1 MSKIKIICDS
11 LCDLEKEELEKYD
24 IECVPL
30 TVILNDKEYRDGID
44 ISKDEYYKILRE
56 SDVHPKTSQATY
68 AQFDEVF
75 RKYVAEGKDVL
86 YIAASSAATGTY
98 QSSVMAKNDIDGNI
112 TVFDSMQVC
121 YGITEFIMKAVEMR
135 DNGNSVEEII
145 EELENLREKISVIFY
160 VDTLDFLRRGGRIS
174 STKAAIGS
182 ILNIKPILYVKD
194 GLVSQLGQ
202 VRGKKA
208 LVSKMTEILADE
220 CGTDLSN
227 QTVYLGYS
235 DNEAER
241 DKLAEAIRKDFNP
254 GDIKF
259 FKIGTG
265 IVTHSGPGV
274 AGIISLKN
282 K

>member
-11 LCDLEKEELEKYD
+11 LCDLEKEDLEKYD

-30 TVILNDKEYRDGID
+30 TVILDDKEYRDGID
-44 ISKDEYYKILRE
+44 ISKDEYYKILKE
-56 SDVHPKTSQATY
+56 SDAQPKTSQATY

-75 RKYVAEGKDVL
+75 RRNLADGKEIL

-98 QSSVMAKNDIDGNI
+98 QSSVMAKNDIEGNI
-112 TVFDSMQVC
+112 TVFDSKQLC
-121 YGITEFIMKAVEMR
+121 YGITEFILKAVEMR
-135 DNGNSVEEII
+135 DNGNSVEEIV
-145 EELENLREKISVIFY
+145 EELEKLRERISVIFY
-160 VDTLDFLRRGGRIS
+160 VDTLDYLLRGGRIS

-182 ILNIKPILYVKD
+182 ILNIKPILHVSE
-194 GLVSQLGQ
+194 GLVSQLAQ

-208 LVSKMTEILADE
+208 LVSKMTELLEEE
-220 CGTDLSN
+220 CGNDLSD
-227 QTVYLGYS
+227 QTVYIGYS

-241 DKLAEAIRKDFNP
+241 DKMAEAVRKDFNP
-254 GDIKF
+254 GEIKF

-274 AGIISLKN
+274 LGIIALKN